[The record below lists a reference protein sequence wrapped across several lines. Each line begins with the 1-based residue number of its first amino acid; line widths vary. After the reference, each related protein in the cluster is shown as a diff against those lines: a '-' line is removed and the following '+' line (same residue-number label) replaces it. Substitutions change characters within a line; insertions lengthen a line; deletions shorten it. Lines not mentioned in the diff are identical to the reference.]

1 MLVGTCVSGGGG
13 RWWAV
18 NLTLE
23 ITLKEQYP
31 VTVHEP
37 NLDFLT
43 GCRKFK
49 RCEES
54 KGTLKNPFAS
64 SLAEFD
70 TTAVH

>member
-1 MLVGTCVSGGGG
+1 MVVVVVVVKGGAVS
-13 RWWAV
+13 
-18 NLTLE
+18 LTLE
-23 ITLKEQYP
+23 IRLKEQYP

-49 RCEES
+49 RC
-54 KGTLKNPFAS
+54 K
-64 SLAEFD
+64 AEFD

>member
-1 MLVGTCVSGGGG
+1 MLVGACVSGGGG
-13 RWWAV
+13 GGGEGGAV
-18 NLTLE
+18 SLTLE
-23 ITLKEQYP
+23 IRLKEQYP

-49 RCEES
+49 RC
-54 KGTLKNPFAS
+54 K
-64 SLAEFD
+64 AEFD